1 MQHILVVDDDVSNAK
16 LLRFVLEDEGYRVTT
31 TASPTQ
37 ALEYIERSQY
47 DLIVLD
53 IVMPEMNGLELCR
66 RIRTQSN
73 TPILFLSGLNETT
86 DKVTGLKLGADD
98 YLTKP
103 YDANEVLA
111 RTWALLRRS
120 AKAAN
125 GDASLKN
132 SDLELDLTDNQ
143 VTLARTG
150 TTIRLTPS
158 ETRLLRFLV
167 SNAGRSLSRD
177 TLAIKVWGYDYDPQS
192 NQVDVYIS
200 RLRNK
205 IEEDPGEP
213 RLIQT
218 VRGLG
223 YRFQPSGTRGAPT
236 ALTRTVTAD

>member
-1 MQHILVVDDDVSNAK
+1 MQHILVVDDDISNAK
-16 LLRFVLEDEGYRVTT
+16 LLRFVLEDEGYKVTT
-31 TASPTQ
+31 TTSPTQ
-37 ALEYIERSQY
+37 ALEYIEQNQY

-66 RIRTQSN
+66 RIRTDSN

-86 DKVTGLKLGADD
+86 DKITGLKIGADD

-120 AKAAN
+120 AKVAN
-125 GDASLKN
+125 SDVSLKN
-132 SDLELDLTDNQ
+132 GDLELNLTDNQ

-177 TLAIKVWGYDYDPQS
+177 TLVIKVWGYDYDPQS
-192 NQVDVYIS
+192 NQLDVYIS

-205 IEEDPGEP
+205 IEEDPSDP
-213 RLIQT
+213 QLIQT

-223 YRFQPSGTRGAPT
+223 YRFQPSAHRGTPA
-236 ALTRTVTAD
+236 AEAHAITAD

>member
-1 MQHILVVDDDVSNAK
+1 MQHILVVDDDASNAK

-66 RIRTQSN
+66 RVRTRSDI
-73 TPILFLSGLNETT
+73 PILFLSALSETT
-86 DKVTGLKLGADD
+86 DKVSGLKSGADD

-103 YDANEVLA
+103 YDTNEVLA

-120 AKAAN
+120 AKAQN
-125 GDASLKN
+125 GGASLKN
-132 SDLELDLTDNQ
+132 RSVELDLTENQ

-150 TTIRLTPS
+150 TTIRLTPT

-167 SNAGRSLSRD
+167 SNAGQSLSRD
-177 TLAIKVWGYDYDPQS
+177 ALVIKVWGYDYDPQS
-192 NQVDVYIS
+192 NQLDVYIR
-200 RLRNK
+200 RLRTK
-205 IEEDPGEP
+205 LEEHPSDPK
-213 RLIQT
+213 LIQT
-218 VRGLG
+218 VKGGG
-223 YRFQPSGTRGAPT
+223 YRFVPDR
-236 ALTRTVTAD
+236 D

>member
-16 LLRFVLEDEGYRVTT
+16 LLRFVLEDEGYKVTT

-37 ALEYIERSQY
+37 ALEYLEQNQY

-73 TPILFLSGLNETT
+73 TPILFLSGLNQTT
-86 DKVTGLKLGADD
+86 DKVTGLKIGADD

-120 AKAAN
+120 AKVAN
-125 GDASLKN
+125 SDVSLKN
-132 SDLELDLTDNQ
+132 GDLELNLPDNQ

-150 TTIRLTPS
+150 TTIRLTPI

-167 SNAGRSLSRD
+167 SNAGRSLARD
-177 TLAIKVWGYDYDPQS
+177 ALVIKVWGYDYDSQS
-192 NQVDVYIS
+192 NQLDVYIS

-205 IEEDPGEP
+205 IEEDPSDP
-213 RLIQT
+213 QLIQT

-223 YRFQPSGTRGAPT
+223 YRFQPSATRGAP
-236 ALTRTVTAD
+236 AAQAQTVTAD

>member
-1 MQHILVVDDDVSNAK
+1 MQHILVVDDDISNAK

-31 TASPTQ
+31 TASPRE
-37 ALEYIERSQY
+37 ALEHIEQNQY

-53 IVMPEMNGLELCR
+53 IVMTEMNGLELCR

-120 AKAAN
+120 AKVAN
-125 GDASLKN
+125 SDVSLKN
-132 SDLELDLTDNQ
+132 GDLELNMPDNQ

-150 TTIRLTPS
+150 TTIRLTPT

-177 TLAIKVWGYDYDPQS
+177 ALVIKVWGYDDDPQS
-192 NQVDVYIS
+192 NQLDVYIR
-200 RLRNK
+200 RLRTK
-205 IEEDPGEP
+205 LEEHPSDPK
-213 RLIQT
+213 LIQT
-218 VRGLG
+218 VKGGG
-223 YRFQPSGTRGAPT
+223 YRFAPD
-236 ALTRTVTAD
+236 RD